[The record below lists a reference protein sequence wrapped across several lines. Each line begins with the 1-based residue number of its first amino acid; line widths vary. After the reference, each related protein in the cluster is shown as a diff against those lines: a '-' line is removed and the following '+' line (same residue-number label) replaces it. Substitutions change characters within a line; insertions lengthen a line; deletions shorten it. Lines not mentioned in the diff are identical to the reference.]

1 MKRIQFDDY
10 GEPDVMHLAD
20 APIPEPG
27 PGQARV
33 KVEAIGVNFIDIY
46 QRSGLYRVGLPF
58 TPGQEAA
65 GTVDALGEGVDQVKV
80 GDGVAYSFV
89 PGAYAEYAVVPA
101 EKLVPVPQG
110 VPSRAAAALMLQ
122 GMTAHYLSTDTFP
135 LQSGQT
141 VLIHAA
147 AGGTG
152 QLLVQMAKR
161 RGARVFGTVS
171 TPEKAQLARD
181 SGADEVFLYG
191 DFDTECKRLTN
202 GHGVDV
208 VYDSVGKDTFDRS
221 LQCLRPRGM
230 MVLFGQSSGPV
241 APFDPQILNARGSL
255 FLTRPSLGHYMLT
268 RDELLNRA
276 WDIFEWAV
284 NGQLNVRIDREF
296 PLGQAADAHRALSSR
311 ATMGKVL
318 LIP

>member
-135 LQSGQT
+135 IQSGQT

-181 SGADEVFLYG
+181 S
-191 DFDTECKRLTN
+191 
-202 GHGVDV
+202 
-208 VYDSVGKDTFDRS
+208 
-221 LQCLRPRGM
+221 
-230 MVLFGQSSGPV
+230 
-241 APFDPQILNARGSL
+241 
-255 FLTRPSLGHYMLT
+255 
-268 RDELLNRA
+268 
-276 WDIFEWAV
+276 
-284 NGQLNVRIDREF
+284 
-296 PLGQAADAHRALSSR
+296 
-311 ATMGKVL
+311 
-318 LIP
+318 

>member
-1 MKRIQFDDY
+1 MKRVQFDDY

-33 KVEAIGVNFIDIY
+33 KIEAIGVNFIDIY

-65 GTVDALGEGVDQVKV
+65 GTVEAV
-80 GDGVAYSFV
+80 GDGVDHLKAGDRVAYSFV
-89 PGAYAEYAVVPA
+89 PGAYAEYAVIPA

-110 VPSRAAAALMLQ
+110 LSSRVAAALMLQ

-135 LQSGQT
+135 IHTGHT
-141 VLIHAA
+141 VLVHAA

-161 RGARVFGTVS
+161 RGARVFGTAS

-181 SGADEVFLYG
+181 CGADEVFLYG
-191 DFDTECKRLTN
+191 DFDTGCKRLTN

-208 VYDSVGKDTFDRS
+208 VYDSVGRDTFDRS

-241 APFDPQILNARGSL
+241 PPFDPQILNARGSL
-255 FLTRPSLGHYMLT
+255 FLTRPSLGHYILN
-268 RDELLNRA
+268 RDELLKRA
-276 WDIFEWAV
+276 WDIFEWAAS
-284 NGQLNVRIDREF
+284 GQLNVRIDREF
-296 PLGQAADAHRALSSR
+296 PLAQAADAHRALSSR
-311 ATMGKVL
+311 ATSGKVL